1 MKVLQRIHVVEYSL
15 LFMRSL
21 IKIFISFKVVL
32 MKHKIEPPNPNFVK
46 LEEPALKYF
55 EEASKCISSFR

>member
-1 MKVLQRIHVVEYSL
+1 
-15 LFMRSL
+15 
-21 IKIFISFKVVL
+21 